1 MIKDKYLKQ
10 ITNVV
15 NQFILNKKVQAFLFG
30 SSARKDRFGDCDI
43 GILGDIKEND
53 VRRIKEALEESTLP
67 YKVDV
72 IDFNNVSQKFK
83 DNVFKQPIIWI
94 KP

>member
-1 MIKDKYLKQ
+1 MIKDKYLEQ
-10 ITNVV
+10 ITSVV
-15 NQFILNKKVQAFLFG
+15 NQFAPNKKVQAFLFG

-43 GILGDIKEND
+43 GILGEIKEND
-53 VRRIKEALEESTLP
+53 IRRIKEALEESILP

-72 IDFNNVSQKFK
+72 IDFNHVSREFK
-83 DNVFKQPIIWI
+83 DNVFNQPMIWI